1 MFSLI
6 QAYFFLTQDAVNRRK
21 LVNLRGV
28 LESQMNMDW
37 PEIKDTYGDLVSS
50 EALLPYA
57 R

>member
-1 MFSLI
+1 MFNI

-28 LESQMNMDW
+28 LESQLNMDW

-50 EALLPYA
+50 ETLLPYA

>member
-6 QAYFFLTQDAVNRRK
+6 HACFFLTQDAVNRRK

-37 PEIKDTYGDLVSS
+37 PEIKNTYGDLLRS